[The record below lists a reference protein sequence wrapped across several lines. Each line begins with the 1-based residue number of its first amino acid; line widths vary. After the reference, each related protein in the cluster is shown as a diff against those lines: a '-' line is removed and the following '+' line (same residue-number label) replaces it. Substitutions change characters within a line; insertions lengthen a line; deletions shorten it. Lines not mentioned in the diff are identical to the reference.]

1 MQARIASK
9 LAPTGAGETIVL
21 QARLAI
27 AQAQA
32 DFVGASL
39 LAIGY
44 GEELMGKQL
53 GVALQLI
60 CLERPQILADGR
72 ARSRPAHFF
81 RQKKPRTSL
90 GEGEV
95 RGLNP
100 ERQRRIQ
107 RSANT

>member
-21 QARLAI
+21 QTRLAI

-39 LAIGY
+39 LAIRY

-53 GVALQLI
+53 GVALAAAQHI
-60 CLERPQILADGR
+60 SSGKKNLELRWGR
-72 ARSRPAHFF
+72 GKF
-81 RQKKPRTSL
+81 
-90 GEGEV
+90 EV
-95 RGLNP
+95 
-100 ERQRRIQ
+100 
-107 RSANT
+107 